1 MKYFSLSRYFA
12 LFALFLVLLS
22 TSLVAQVTITMNHP
36 DGNYAVGETVHFQ
49 VHSTIST
56 TANYTINRGKY
67 TDALVSGSVQ
77 LNAGATTD
85 ITIVGTEPE
94 NLHFSISAGWTGGV
108 ATAMVGVDQM
118 TRFDA
123 EPADFDAFWNGV
135 KAQLAAVP
143 MNAQVIPYNSTAYS
157 TSYTVSLGNI
167 DGRKVYGMLTVP
179 NGTGPFPV
187 VLKMPPYGSFPIP
200 PEVQFAER
208 TNAITLAITIHN
220 APVNQTDPNAYSPN
234 DATNKDLIYH
244 KHSVTAGIRALDYLT
259 SRPDFNGT
267 DVVVTGVSQGGGL
280 GTLVAGLDS
289 RVKLLL
295 IGTPTMGSHAG
306 MLHNHP
312 SGFPF
317 YLNVPLQ
324 VGNQQEINAVAQA
337 VRYYELASAAKRFHG
352 KVFLLTS
359 YNDQVTIPETQFIA
373 SNLFDGQKVILHN
386 IPGGHDNR
394 PTQYLFGRFDYLR
407 RYFAASN
414 NPPFPWS
421 GTGKGYMADAG
432 TDKVASVGVPIALSG
447 TIEKNNTINP
457 NIPVAWRKISG
468 PGSVSFTAP
477 NAYSTQA
484 TFSQNGTYILEFR
497 GKDTELL
504 ASDKLFYTISDR
516 VVVTVGNDT
525 GNPAPTV
532 VLSTPATNVNGAF
545 SVTAT
550 FSESVTGLS
559 LSDFTVTNG
568 SLSNLSG
575 SGSTYT
581 FIVSPA
587 NVGTVTILL
596 PSGKV
601 VDATNQG
608 NSASNTLSVQYSVVQ
623 NQNIDLALDLV
634 ADNTTVPL
642 YSPVNFTLTL
652 SNSGT
657 STAHNIS
664 VDFKLPQGFGLKSSF
679 ASVGNYNSWTGVWT
693 LGALAPGATATVQ
706 VEANLNTNNSLT
718 CFAQVTA
725 AQENDV
731 DSSPNNNAGTVP
743 SEDDEAAV
751 TVSSGASSGTKPTA
765 TITGP
770 TSPVT
775 GTFDVTVTFSQSVT
789 GFFGS
794 WIVSNC
800 NVISFG
806 GSFTTFT
813 ATVVPINPGTVS
825 IQVPADF
832 AISSSTGQMNT
843 ASNVFTVEYVNT
855 PSGVYCTPNATPWND
870 WIKRV
875 KIGSIDKHSNKEG
888 YGDFTNLS
896 TDLAKG
902 TTHELTI
909 GYGHGYWIYSQ
920 NYRVWIDFNND
931 KDFDDPGEMVLDAS
945 IPAGANGSNPPDLVN
960 NIQIPDNVSIGQTR
974 MRVALNRNA
983 SPTPCGNNGLGE
995 YEDYTVNITDGG
1007 GTTNPGTYCNSASTP
1022 WNDWIARVQ
1031 INSIDNASNK
1041 DGYGDFTNLVTD
1053 VAKGQNTNITITL
1066 GHGYF
1071 VYNEYYRVW
1080 VDLNHDGD
1088 FDDANELVMSKMVAA
1103 APDGSTP
1110 APLVEAI
1117 NLPNYT
1123 LLGTTRMR
1131 VSMRRDGFGTACN
1144 QGGNG
1149 EVEDYTINV
1158 TEGGT
1163 TGPTNYCTSN
1173 ATPWNDWI
1181 ARVQI
1186 GSIDKNS
1193 SKEGYADFTDNS
1205 TSLTKGI
1212 PTQISITL
1220 GHGYWI
1226 YDERY
1231 NVWID
1236 FNHDGDFDDNGELV
1250 MSQLVAST
1258 GNNTNPPP
1266 VIGSVLIPN
1275 TAMNGQT
1282 RMRISMR
1289 RGSAQFMPCDG
1300 SGFGE
1305 TEDYSI
1311 NIQSATNNLVYSN
1324 LLDFNAAE
1332 YMAGVKTGWVVDNA
1346 ADTDFFVLQRLNQT
1360 NFVDVAQFEYEAGV
1374 NQFEYWDANASV
1386 GMNYYRIELHES
1398 NGDIHYSEIKAVQIF
1413 PLDLDNEKVVL
1424 FPTISNGN
1432 FKINMS
1438 DFQGLAAKVDL
1449 INATGQIV
1457 KSWKYDELSQ
1467 SLVSLDISGKK
1478 QGLYFVNIQVDGK
1491 RPIIAKVILK
1501 E

>member
-1 MKYFSLSRYFA
+1 MKYFSLSRFFA
-12 LFALFLVLLS
+12 LLLVLCS
-22 TSLVAQVTITMNHP
+22 TSLVAQITITMNHP
-36 DGNYAVGETVHFQ
+36 DGNYTVGETVHFQ
-49 VHSTIST
+49 VHSTVST
-56 TANYTINRGKY
+56 TATYTINRGKY
-67 TDALVSGSVQ
+67 TDALSTGSVQ
-77 LNAGATTD
+77 LNAGATTNV
-85 ITIVGTEPE
+85 TIVGTEPE
-94 NLHFSISAGWTGGV
+94 NLHFSISAGWTGGI

-118 TRFDA
+118 VRFDT
-123 EPADFDAFWNGV
+123 EPSDFDAFWNGV
-135 KAQLAAVP
+135 KGQLAAVP
-143 MNAQVIPYNSTAYS
+143 MNAQVIPYNSTTYS

-179 NGTGPFPV
+179 KGTGPYPV

-234 DATNKDLIYH
+234 DATDKDLIYH

-267 DVVVTGVSQGGGL
+267 DVVVTGVSQGAGL

-289 RVKLLL
+289 RVNLLL

-306 MLHNHP
+306 MLNSHP

-373 SNLFDGQKVILHN
+373 SNLFDGPKVILHN

-421 GTGKGYMADAG
+421 GTGKGYMANAG
-432 TDKVASVGVPIALSG
+432 VDKTASVGVPVSLTG
-447 TIEKNNTINP
+447 TIEKNTTVNP
-457 NIPVAWRKISG
+457 NIPVSWRKISG

-477 NAYSTQA
+477 NAYTTQA
-484 TFSQNGTYILEFR
+484 NFSQNGTYILEFR

-516 VVVTVGNDT
+516 VVVTVGGGS

-532 VLSTPATNVNGAF
+532 VLSTPSTNVNGSF
-545 SVTAT
+545 PVTAT

-575 SGSTYT
+575 SGSTYNFT
-581 FIVSPA
+581 VTPA
-587 NVGTVTILL
+587 NVGTVTMVL

-608 NSASNTLSVQYSVVQ
+608 NSASNTLTVQYSVIQ

-642 YSPVNFTLTL
+642 YAPVHFTLTL
-652 SNSGT
+652 TNSGA

-664 VDFKLPQGFGLKSSF
+664 VDFKLPQGFGLTSSF
-679 ASVGNYNSWTGVWT
+679 ANVGQYNSWTGVWT
-693 LGALAPGATATVQ
+693 LGQLAAGASATVQ
-706 VEANLNTNNSLT
+706 VAANLNTANPPAF
-718 CFAQVTA
+718 FAQVTA

-731 DSSPNNNAGTVP
+731 DSSPNNNAGPVP

-751 TVSSGASSGTKPTA
+751 TVSSGTAPGTNPTVILSTPANTVTGSFVVTAKFSEAVIGLSSSDFVVVNGAAGQFSGSGDTYQV
-765 TITGP
+765 TITPSASG
-770 TSPVT
+770 S
-775 GTFDVTVTFSQSVT
+775 VTVKLPANKASAAS
-789 GFFGS
+789 GS
-794 WIVSNC
+794 LGNL
-800 NVISFG
+800 
-806 GSFTTFT
+806 
-813 ATVVPINPGTVS
+813 
-825 IQVPADF
+825 
-832 AISSSTGQMNT
+832 
-843 ASNVFTVEYVNT
+843 ASNTLTVQYAAT
-855 PSGVYCTPNATPWND
+855 PSGVYCSANGTPWND

-875 KIGSIDKHSNKEG
+875 KIGSIDKYSNKEG

-896 TDLAKG
+896 TDLPQG
-902 TTHELTI
+902 SNQELTI
-909 GYGHGYWIYSQ
+909 GYGHGYWIYNQ
-920 NYRVWIDFNND
+920 NYRVWIDFNHDN
-931 KDFDDPGEMVLDAS
+931 DFDDAGEMVLDVS
-945 IPAGANGSNPPDLVN
+945 VFAGANGTNPPDLVN
-960 NIQIPDNVSIGQTR
+960 TIQIPNNAPIGQTR

-983 SPTPCGNNGLGE
+983 SPTPCGNGGLGE
-995 YEDYTVNITDGG
+995 YEDYTVNITAGG
-1007 GTTNPGTYCNSASTP
+1007 GTTNPGAYCNSASTP

-1031 INSIDNASNK
+1031 LNSIDNPSSK
-1041 DGYGDFTNLVTD
+1041 EGYGDFTNLVTD
-1053 VAKGQNTNITITL
+1053 VAKNQNTNITITL

-1071 VYNEYYRVW
+1071 IYNEYYRVW
-1080 VDLNHDGD
+1080 VDLNQDGD
-1088 FDDANELVMSKMVAA
+1088 FDDANEMILSKMVSAGA
-1103 APDGSTP
+1103 NGSNP
-1110 APLVEAI
+1110 APLVQSF

-1131 VSMRRDGFGTACN
+1131 VSMRRDGFGTPCN

-1158 TEGGT
+1158 TGGGT
-1163 TGPTNYCTSN
+1163 SPTNYCTST

-1181 ARVQI
+1181 QRVQL
-1186 GSIDKNS
+1186 GSIDKSS

-1205 TSLTKGI
+1205 TNLSKGI
-1212 PTQISITL
+1212 PSQISISL

-1226 YDERY
+1226 YDETY

-1250 MSQLVAST
+1250 MSQMVAST

-1266 VIGSVLIPN
+1266 VIGSILVPN
-1275 TAMNGQT
+1275 SALNGQT

-1289 RGSAQFMPCDG
+1289 RGSKSFNSCDA

-1311 NIQSATNNLVYSN
+1311 NILNASNKQIYSN
-1324 LLDFNAAE
+1324 LLDFNATE
-1332 YMAGVKTGWVVDNA
+1332 YMAGVMTDWVVDNA
-1346 ADTDFFVLQRLNQT
+1346 ATTDYFILQKYENEKFVEIG
-1360 NFVDVAQFEYEAGV
+1360 QFEYEIGH
-1374 NQFEYWDANASV
+1374 NQFQFWDANASE
-1386 GMNYYRIELHES
+1386 GMNYYRLEMVDLDGEKHLS
-1398 NGDIHYSEIKAVQIF
+1398 SIKTVQI
-1413 PLDLDNEKVVL
+1413 LAQSAVDEQVIL
-1424 FPTISNGN
+1424 FPTISNGY
-1432 FKINMS
+1432 FKLNMS
-1438 DFQGLAAKVDL
+1438 DFQGLAAKIDL
-1449 INATGQIV
+1449 INTTGQIV
-1457 KSWKYDELSQ
+1457 KSWKYNALQ
-1467 SLVSLDISGKK
+1467 QNLVSFDISGKK
-1478 QGLYFVNIQVDGK
+1478 QGMYFVNIQVEGK
-1491 RPIIAKVILK
+1491 TPFVEKVILK